1 MERKIP
7 VGFIGGG
14 HMAEALIQG
23 LLTSRTIAPGECWVC
38 DILEERLIHLKKK
51 FGIKAIKEASQLL
64 VSSRVIILAV
74 KPQNVAKALQ
84 ALVPHWSQDRLLI
97 SIAAGIPM
105 SYLAQFFMK
114 TPRLIRVMPNT
125 PALVLAGMSALAKN
139 SAAKE
144 EDLELAERLFKA
156 VGETVRVD
164 EGQMDAVTGLSG
176 SGPAYVFTFLE
187 GLADAGVKM
196 GLPRALALKLALQT
210 VWGSAQMARSLDIR
224 LGQLKEMVT
233 SPGGTTIAGLHTLE
247 KAGFRGI
254 LMDAVEAAAKR
265 SGELRELLLKEPQ
278 VLKKGGR
285 TKKGMDK
292 IN

>member
-1 MERKIP
+1 MPEKIAL
-7 VGFIGGG
+7 GFIGGG
-14 HMAEALIQG
+14 NMAEALIQG
-23 LLTSRTIAPGECWVC
+23 LLTSRTVTPGECWVC

-51 FGIKAIKEASQLL
+51 FGIKAIMEASQLL
-64 VSSRVIILAV
+64 VSSKAIILAV

-84 ALVPHWSQDRLLI
+84 ALAPHWSQDRLLI

-105 SYLAQFFMK
+105 SYLAQFFSK

-144 EDLELAERLFKA
+144 EDLELAEKLFKA

-247 KAGFRGI
+247 KAGLRGI
-254 LMDAVEAAAKR
+254 LMDAVEAATQR
-265 SGELRELLLKEPQ
+265 SRELRELLVKENPSSR
-278 VLKKGGR
+278 KIRKDNKS
-285 TKKGMDK
+285 TKKV
-292 IN
+292 